1 MAQINK
7 EPETEYARA
16 GITIREVDRFINS
29 DELNFKN
36 EYSLFEKKKKKLGSK
51 WIFDEYLQS
60 NEQRVAIVSIYSNEI
75 AVAIFISN
83 SFFYSENNIFGKNF
97 PWILISTF

>member
-36 EYSLFEKKKKKLGSK
+36 EYSLFEKKKK
-51 WIFDEYLQS
+51 
-60 NEQRVAIVSIYSNEI
+60 N
-75 AVAIFISN
+75 
-83 SFFYSENNIFGKNF
+83 
-97 PWILISTF
+97 

>member
-29 DELNFKN
+29 DKLNFTRSKVNIPFSKKN
-36 EYSLFEKKKKKLGSK
+36 
-51 WIFDEYLQS
+51 
-60 NEQRVAIVSIYSNEI
+60 
-75 AVAIFISN
+75 
-83 SFFYSENNIFGKNF
+83 
-97 PWILISTF
+97 

>member
-29 DELNFKN
+29 DELNFTFKN
-36 EYSLFEKKKKKLGSK
+36 EYSLFEKKK
-51 WIFDEYLQS
+51 
-60 NEQRVAIVSIYSNEI
+60 N
-75 AVAIFISN
+75 
-83 SFFYSENNIFGKNF
+83 
-97 PWILISTF
+97 

>member
-29 DELNFKN
+29 DELNFTRSKMN
-36 EYSLFEKKKKKLGSK
+36 IPFSKKKKKK
-51 WIFDEYLQS
+51 
-60 NEQRVAIVSIYSNEI
+60 
-75 AVAIFISN
+75 
-83 SFFYSENNIFGKNF
+83 KN
-97 PWILISTF
+97 